1 MSFALRSPNFDGQYE
16 GWYYLNGEFK
26 FKPNADN
33 WDNDYEYNG
42 DGKIADNGGSNIP
55 DPGAGFYRINV
66 DLSAGTYQLAKVEY
80 MSIIGSVLDANWSV
94 DGDMT
99 YNTAD
104 GCWEWTDEVPYSC
117 VI

>member
-1 MSFALRSPNFDGQYE
+1 M
-16 GWYYLNGEFK
+16 NGEFK